1 MLYTLA
7 SPIRIVPLLLA
18 LASCIA
24 FSAPLQAEPVVNDSA
39 QQANRLIDAS
49 QWLPGAHALPS
60 STSDSQ
66 AGATAPAGATAAR
79 PAPLSQ
85 TAGRPIP
92 LTDTSERST
101 TATLAPSGRETP
113 TNATAPKVEEN
124 TLGREIRGAVKDAV
138 RPLYE
143 DLSTSDAAQALREL
157 QAELHPDKN
166 QAFGAQGSTQT
177 NRQEG
182 AGTLDAAKWDGQANR
197 EPPRT
202 EAQVERDKVL
212 ASVMMDK
219 LIDEVT
225 PWAVGLLALYAL
237 FYLVKLALAYSRLR
251 SYRRRQGSLR
261 RSRHKTTT

>member
-1 MLYTLA
+1 M
-7 SPIRIVPLLLA
+7 PFLLA

-24 FSAPLQAEPVVNDSA
+24 FSAPLQAEPVVNGSA

-49 QWLPGAHALPS
+49 QWLPGAHDLPS

-66 AGATAPAGATAAR
+66 AGAAASAGAAATR
-79 PAPLSQ
+79 PAPLAQ
-85 TAGRPIP
+85 TGGRPIP

-101 TATLAPSGRETP
+101 TATLAPNVRETT
-113 TNATAPKVEEN
+113 TNATAPKPDEN
-124 TLGREIRGAVKDAV
+124 TLGREVRGAVKEAV

-157 QAELHPDKN
+157 QAELNLDKN
-166 QAFGAQGSTQT
+166 QAFGAQGSTHT
-177 NRQEG
+177 NRQDG
-182 AGTLDAAKWDGQANR
+182 AGTLDATKWDGQANR

-237 FYLVKLALAYSRLR
+237 FYLVKLALAYGRIR
-251 SYRRRQGSLR
+251 SNRRRQGSLR

>member
-1 MLYTLA
+1 MRA
-7 SPIRIVPLLLA
+7 APFLLA
-18 LASCIA
+18 LASFVA
-24 FSAPLQAEPVVNDSA
+24 FAAPLQAEPVVNGSA

-49 QWLPGAHALPS
+49 QWLPGAHDLPS

-66 AGATAPAGATAAR
+66 AGAAAPAGAAAAR
-79 PAPLSQ
+79 PAPL
-85 TAGRPIP
+85 A
-92 LTDTSERST
+92 DTSERPT
-101 TATLAPSGRETP
+101 TATLAPNVRETP
-113 TNATAPKVEEN
+113 TNAAAPKVEEN
-124 TLGREIRGAVKDAV
+124 TLGREVRGAVKDAV

-157 QAELHPDKN
+157 QAELNLDKN

-177 NRQEG
+177 NRQDG
-182 AGTLDAAKWDGQANR
+182 AGTLDATKWDGEANR

-225 PWAVGLLALYAL
+225 PWAVGLVALYAL
-237 FYLVKLALAYSRLR
+237 FYLVKLALAYGRHR
-251 SYRRRQGSLR
+251 SNRRRQGSLR
-261 RSRHKTTT
+261 RSRRKTTI